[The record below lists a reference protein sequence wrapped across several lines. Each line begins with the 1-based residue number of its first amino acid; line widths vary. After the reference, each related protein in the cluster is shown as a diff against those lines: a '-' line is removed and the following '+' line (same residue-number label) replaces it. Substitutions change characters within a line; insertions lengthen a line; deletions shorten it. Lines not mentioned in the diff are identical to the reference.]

1 MDDRQA
7 DRCINKT
14 TADSLFDM
22 LPAGYRVPHASS
34 GEPLYIL
41 HNDERFLLQ
50 GDNGQVVVVK
60 LSVTKGVEARPHW
73 VFQCQAAVVQFAH
86 LVDRRGRWK
95 KKL

>member
-1 MDDRQA
+1 MDDRRT
-7 DRCINKT
+7 DRYINKT
-14 TADSLFDM
+14 TVHSLFDM

-50 GDNGQVVVVK
+50 SDNGQVVVVH
-60 LSVTKGVEARPHW
+60 LSITEGVEAWPHW

-86 LVDRRGRWK
+86 LGERRG
-95 KKL
+95 